1 MIKVNKNPEYFLTV
15 AQERSISKAAEK
27 LYVSQPYLSQHII
40 RLEESFHMQFLNRET
55 TPLTLTP
62 AGEIYAKYLESS
74 RQLYQKLLLDFDTI
88 NTARTQTLRMGFSSW
103 RASTLLPDVLPS
115 FSAKYPDIKLE
126 FFEVPTSEMYRLIAD
141 DKVDFIIM
149 NNTSLDV
156 PNYVT
161 VETILYEK
169 ILLVG
174 NRGNPAARAL
184 LRLREEG
191 RPLDLHLLEQER
203 MILLRP
209 ELTLAKRVNNY
220 LDKQKVVLKNFVYT
234 TNAATALNL
243 VAQNYGFCFL
253 NETGVRSAP
262 RASELAFFD
271 FDSDDMVHPLCVVYK
286 KNSYLLPIAR
296 AFIDMTIQVYK
307 GNRPGQ
313 ENDCC
318 GKTAEE

>member
-15 AQERSISKAAEK
+15 ARERSISKAAEK
-27 LYVSQPYLSQHII
+27 LYISQPYLSQHII
-40 RLEESFHMQFLNRET
+40 RLEESFQMHFLNRES

-74 RQLYQKLLLDFDTI
+74 QQLYQKLILDFDTI

-126 FFEVPTSEMYRLIAD
+126 FFEGPTSEMYRLIAD

-149 NNTSLDV
+149 NTSLDV

-161 VETILYEK
+161 LETILYEK

-174 NRGNPAARAL
+174 NRKNPTTQAL
-184 LRLREEG
+184 LQLQAEG
-191 RPLDLHLLEQER
+191 RPVDLHLLERDR

-209 ELTLAKRVNNY
+209 ELMLAKRVNNY
-220 LDKQKVVLKNFVYT
+220 LDKQQVVLKNLVYT
-234 TNAATALNL
+234 TSASTALNL

-253 NETGVRSAP
+253 NETGVHCAP
-262 RASELAFFD
+262 NSSSLAFFD
-271 FDSDDMVHPLCVVYK
+271 FDSNDMVHPLCVIYK
-286 KNSYLLPIAR
+286 KNSYLLPITR
-296 AFIDMTIQVYK
+296 AFIDMTIQVYQGK
-307 GNRPGQ
+307 RLVQ
-313 ENDCC
+313 EN
-318 GKTAEE
+318 GRGT

>member
-15 AQERSISKAAEK
+15 AEERSISKAAEK
-27 LYVSQPYLSQHII
+27 LFVSQPYLSQHII

-62 AGEIYAKYLESS
+62 AGEIYAKYLEGCQ
-74 RQLYQKLLLDFDTI
+74 QLYQKLLLDFDAI

-149 NNTSLDV
+149 NTSLDV

-161 VETILYEK
+161 IETIFYEK
-169 ILLVG
+169 ILLAG
-174 NRGNPAARAL
+174 NRSNPTAQAFLQAQA
-184 LRLREEG
+184 EG
-191 RPLDLHLLEQER
+191 RPLDLHLLERER

-209 ELTLAKRVNNY
+209 ELMLAKRVNNY
-220 LDKQKVVLKNFVYT
+220 LDKQQIVLKNFVYT

-253 NETGVRSAP
+253 NETGVHCAP
-262 RASELAFFD
+262 NPSELAFFD
-271 FDSDDMVHPLCVVYK
+271 FHSDDMVHPLCVVYK

-296 AFIDMTIQVYK
+296 AFIDMTINVYQ
-307 GNRPGQ
+307 GTHPAR
-313 ENDCC
+313 ENGC
-318 GKTAEE
+318 GA